1 METSMCGEEN
11 IQVITEAVVQNISKV
26 NPIEVAQFEAR
37 FGEEQHEMD
46 NIEVEKA
53 HAHDGRPD
61 AEHIALIEVGPL
73 EPVKIPA
80 ELDGV
85 SDAQVE
91 ASRVEF
97 ARAETETRLR
107 EAKLQAV
114 TEKKAAGVRTESVG
128 SDVSRFQEA
137 KSDAATAEA
146 QFKVAY
152 SPIVESA
159 RIGESDNIAESEHFN
174 ELCPE
179 LSRGDRVQLAALK
192 KRPDLNGEAGI
203 ISKLGK
209 SQGRFSVVLDKGGT
223 FEVSLKNIVRVP

>member
-1 METSMCGEEN
+1 
-11 IQVITEAVVQNISKV
+11 
-26 NPIEVAQFEAR
+26 
-37 FGEEQHEMD
+37 
-46 NIEVEKA
+46 
-53 HAHDGRPD
+53 
-61 AEHIALIEVGPL
+61 L
-73 EPVKIPA
+73 EPVKVPA